1 MAIRRTNIKFPRT
14 LTLKDSLS
22 HSRDS
27 LHELTQSIRLT
38 AVAVE
43 NLSAASGVAYRELG
57 AILAFFFTAPYAAPK
72 RMPSFPKQSIQ
83 ARFWRSS
90 RSATRRPNEAII
102 LGSRCRPEVLPSPSR
117 YRLMQ

>member
-1 MAIRRTNIKFPRT
+1 LWKMAIRRTNIKFPRT

-57 AILAFFFTAPYAAPK
+57 AILAFFFYCALCCTQTNAL
-72 RMPSFPKQSIQ
+72 FPK
-83 ARFWRSS
+83 
-90 RSATRRPNEAII
+90 AINTSPFLEI
-102 LGSRCRPEVLPSPSR
+102 FPFGDPPPE
-117 YRLMQ
+117 